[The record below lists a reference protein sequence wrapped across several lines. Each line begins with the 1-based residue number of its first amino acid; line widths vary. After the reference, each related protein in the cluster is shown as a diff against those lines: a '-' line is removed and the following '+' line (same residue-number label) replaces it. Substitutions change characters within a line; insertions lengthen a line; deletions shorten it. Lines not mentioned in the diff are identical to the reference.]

1 MTPLPAAIPARLAP
15 LLCHL
20 ITCHRLFAPILNSV
34 VFPTVNP
41 PPPPTFPR
49 NHPSP
54 HAPPT
59 PPLPSRTVS
68 ARHNTGAP
76 DQNPGYFAAP
86 LIGSCSSP
94 WGNFAPITKDSLSSA
109 LHECQKPEGK
119 IAGEALVESSYSVLT
134 FDFHKTRGEVA
145 APPTD
150 VIGKTPPPV
159 NYFIFRCLEADAL
172 FLRWDFCSSLQT
184 KTHRLHLP

>member
-1 MTPLPAAIPARLAP
+1 MFFVTPLPAAIPARLAP

-20 ITCHRLFAPILNSV
+20 TRLFAPILNAV
-34 VFPTVNP
+34 VFPTVTPTHP
-41 PPPPTFPR
+41 PIPP
-49 NHPSP
+49 S
-54 HAPPT
+54 
-59 PPLPSRTVS
+59 PPLPSCTLS

>member
-1 MTPLPAAIPARLAP
+1 MFCVTPLPAALPARLAP

-20 ITCHRLFAPILNSV
+20 TRLFAPILNSV
-34 VFPTVNP
+34 VFPTVP
-41 PPPPTFPR
+41 PRPP
-49 NHPSP
+49 P

-59 PPLPSRTVS
+59 PPSPPLPSCTVS
-68 ARHNTGAP
+68 ARHNTGAL

-150 VIGKTPPPV
+150 VIGKTPAPV
-159 NYFIFRCLEADAL
+159 NYFIFQCLEADAL
-172 FLRWDFCSSLQT
+172 FLRWDFFLFIANKNT
-184 KTHRLHLP
+184 